1 MLDFIYSFCIH
12 CEFLLFINSDRF
24 LVVIVIVIVIYLTE
38 SLDITNNLKTI
49 FFFFYMIY
57 VLCLMH
63 LHKSRERKKHQ
74 LRSLCTKIAC
84 ASSACKDH
92 FILGDRYL

>member
-24 LVVIVIVIVIYLTE
+24 LVVIVIYLTK
-38 SLDITNNLKTI
+38 SHDITNNLKTN
-49 FFFFYMIY
+49 FFFYMIY

-63 LHKSRERKKHQ
+63 LHKSRERKRHQ
-74 LRSLCTKIAC
+74 LRFLCTKIAC
-84 ASSACKDH
+84 ASSTCKDH
-92 FILGDRYL
+92 FILGDRHL

>member
-24 LVVIVIVIVIYLTE
+24 LVVIVIVIYLTE

-49 FFFFYMIY
+49 FFFLYD
-57 VLCLMH
+57 LCFVSH
-63 LHKSRERKKHQ
+63 
-74 LRSLCTKIAC
+74 AF
-84 ASSACKDH
+84 A
-92 FILGDRYL
+92 